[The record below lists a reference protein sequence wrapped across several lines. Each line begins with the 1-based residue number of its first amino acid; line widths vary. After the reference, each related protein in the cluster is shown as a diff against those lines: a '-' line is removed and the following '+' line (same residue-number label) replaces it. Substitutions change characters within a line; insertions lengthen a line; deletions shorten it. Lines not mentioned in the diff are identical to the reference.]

1 MRRIGLAAIATLALS
16 EVAHADDLYERLW
29 PEAPHAGRLS
39 LSQQITDQ
47 LTELGNTLGT
57 HLGALSAGELGLRFD
72 GRRRRARVRV
82 GSSDTERYLV
92 FRLASDIQFAQGIA
106 RVRARLDLGI
116 GEHLVQLELP
126 DFEMAPTE
134 FRGERGVEIR
144 LPLFKREF

>member
-1 MRRIGLAAIATLALS
+1 MGLALVVSLALS
-16 EVAHADDLYERLW
+16 DAAHADDLYERLW
-29 PEAPHAGRLS
+29 PDVPQSGRLS

-57 HLGALSAGELGLRFD
+57 HLDMLSAGELGLRFD
-72 GRRRRARVRV
+72 GRRRRARLRI

-92 FRLASDIQFAQGIA
+92 FRLASDIHFTHGIA
-106 RVRARLDLGI
+106 RVQARLDLGI

-134 FRGERGVEIR
+134 VRGERGVEIR